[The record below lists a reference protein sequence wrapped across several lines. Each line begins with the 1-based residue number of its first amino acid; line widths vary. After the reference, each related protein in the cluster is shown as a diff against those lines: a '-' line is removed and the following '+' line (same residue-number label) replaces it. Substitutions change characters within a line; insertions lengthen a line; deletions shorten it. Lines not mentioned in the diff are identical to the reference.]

1 MYVMMQIAGFLARL
15 LSLYSFLIWVRI
27 IMSWFVPYPREGSLT
42 WYFSRI
48 IDPYLN
54 LFRSRRF
61 QVGYFDFSPL
71 LAIGLLSV
79 AQSLLSVYSVFGV
92 MTLSL
97 AVQMLISAF
106 WSYAMAPLLMI
117 LIIMLVMR
125 TIGAFTHSPG
135 LSRMGMVTENLI
147 RRVQELFFPHRIV
160 RETTLCIIAD
170 AIAVLAY
177 FAFRYLASLL
187 IVLAGRIPF

>member
-1 MYVMMQIAGFLARL
+1 MAK
-15 LSLYSFLIWVRI
+15 
-27 IMSWFVPYPREGSLT
+27 
-42 WYFSRI
+42 
-48 IDPYLN
+48 
-54 LFRSRRF
+54 
-61 QVGYFDFSPL
+61 
-71 LAIGLLSV
+71 
-79 AQSLLSVYSVFGV
+79 SLLSVYSVFGV

-160 RETTLCIIAD
+160 RETTLCLIAD

>member
-79 AQSLLSVYSVFGV
+79 AQSLLSG
-92 MTLSL
+92 
-97 AVQMLISAF
+97 SAP
-106 WSYAMAPLLMI
+106 SP
-117 LIIMLVMR
+117 
-125 TIGAFTHSPG
+125 THPASP
-135 LSRMGMVTENLI
+135 
-147 RRVQELFFPHRIV
+147 
-160 RETTLCIIAD
+160 AW
-170 AIAVLAY
+170 AW
-177 FAFRYLASLL
+177 
-187 IVLAGRIPF
+187 